1 MRPRE
6 HRPAEDLTWEP
17 GCMHFGQIVE
27 YYAARGDLAMMR
39 RYIMACWW
47 GRPTDMPARNEEAPN
62 G

>member
-1 MRPRE
+1 MRPWE
-6 HRPAEDLTWEP
+6 HRPDDDITWEL

-27 YYAARGDLAMMR
+27 YYKAHGDLAMMR

-47 GRPTDMPARNEEAPN
+47 GRPTNMPTRNEEAPN